1 MVSLGGSQKS
11 QFGRL
16 NFDRL
21 QVLEFDSDRKRMSVI
36 VRDSK
41 GVIRLVCKGAEVT
54 ILPRCQSKYV
64 CQNSSFF
71 SWSKKRPQIFKIS
84 VKSTYTLPSYLY
96 IHSRHMDNT
105 IKHINKFATEGLR
118 TMAVAVK
125 TLRSQSF
132 TSLLLTDMNS
142 FFI

>member
-1 MVSLGGSQKS
+1 MKDIIQYKLMVSIGGSQRS

-16 NFDRL
+16 NYDRL

-64 CQNSSFF
+64 
-71 SWSKKRPQIFKIS
+71 
-84 VKSTYTLPSYLY
+84 Y
-96 IHSRHMDNT
+96 
-105 IKHINKFATEGLR
+105 E
-118 TMAVAVK
+118 
-125 TLRSQSF
+125 
-132 TSLLLTDMNS
+132 
-142 FFI
+142 

>member
-1 MVSLGGSQKS
+1 MYAK
-11 QFGRL
+11 
-16 NFDRL
+16 
-21 QVLEFDSDRKRMSVI
+21 I
-36 VRDSK
+36 
-41 GVIRLVCKGAEVT
+41 
-54 ILPRCQSKYV
+54 PH
-64 CQNSSFF
+64 F
-71 SWSKKRPQIFKIS
+71 SRGQKKRPQIFKIS

-132 TSLLLTDMNS
+132 TSLLLKDTNSS